1 MSKERELLDREKA
14 IHRSSIESEQLR
26 NQIKEERLKH
36 EQLGASIRLSSEEAL
51 RRSIQDGQ
59 ASLQLAQKQ
68 MQDELKEE

>member
-59 ASLQLAQKQ
+59 ASLQLAQK
-68 MQDELKEE
+68 

>member
-1 MSKERELLDREKA
+1 MSKERELLDKEKA

-59 ASLQLAQKQ
+59 ASLQLAQK
-68 MQDELKEE
+68 